1 MQECPLFRIRH
12 SWHALVHLKDAL
24 DAAYGEASKQAK
36 KHFQRLRKILK
47 QEYGFQ
53 RVLRALRHLASCFPG
68 RKTIR
73 DVLRY
78 FQAHADR
85 MAYADAKRRGA
96 PIGSGNVELSNK
108 SICKMHMKAP
118 ECVGPRTALVSQSSH
133 SAPCGSPG
141 RFSLAWKAITK
152 ALAQTD
158 FKLRTSCKHYF
169 LIRDNLTSILRQ
181 RKFTPDRQHMLAALY
196 SSSGHGTKRPGCRI
210 GSFRTWLS
218 SPFLRQV
225 EAHDYPI
232 GILPFGLGPVR
243 IHAVVQPTG
252 EDQHLSSHGFVSD
265 FRPTHSWALGVGN
278 VFDRTHQVLGT
289 RIDELDLTPNSW
301 VLGRSKRRSRCNQDE
316 CGRGSSHPVD

>member
-1 MQECPLFRIRH
+1 MYHFLRALLSWGKISSEAVPICLQECQLFRIGHR
-12 SWHALVHLKDAL
+12 WHALVHLKDAL

-53 RVLRALRHLASCFPG
+53 RVLRALRHLASRFPG

-133 SAPCGSPG
+133 SAPC
-141 RFSLAWKAITK
+141 
-152 ALAQTD
+152 
-158 FKLRTSCKHYF
+158 
-169 LIRDNLTSILRQ
+169 
-181 RKFTPDRQHMLAALY
+181 
-196 SSSGHGTKRPGCRI
+196 
-210 GSFRTWLS
+210 
-218 SPFLRQV
+218 
-225 EAHDYPI
+225 
-232 GILPFGLGPVR
+232 
-243 IHAVVQPTG
+243 
-252 EDQHLSSHGFVSD
+252 
-265 FRPTHSWALGVGN
+265 
-278 VFDRTHQVLGT
+278 
-289 RIDELDLTPNSW
+289 
-301 VLGRSKRRSRCNQDE
+301 
-316 CGRGSSHPVD
+316 